1 MSAIRKFVAREPAA
15 VGGVIVAAVAFCAA
29 VLPGPQDVELVE
41 SVVFGLVA
49 LVTGVQVRAKVS
61 PVT

>member
-1 MSAIRKFVAREPAA
+1 
-15 VGGVIVAAVAFCAA
+15 VIVAAVAFCAA